1 MKLNIL
7 KIIIIILFAVL
18 TGFSNAKPKN
28 GIIDKSP
35 RMLVSDNP
43 LSQNSVSVVIAQ
55 KKFDANNIETWVI
68 NTGIFNQDKRDGN
81 KPGFMW
87 PKGSGKFAIYT
98 TGLSI
103 GTYYNNSLRLATAS
117 YKGEYAP
124 GYVSN
129 GAAVT
134 DSRFRIYSI
143 KKGDNAAG
151 TNPDFAEWGN
161 MVPFGAPYVDVN
173 NNGIYDTGDIPGI
186 KDADQTL
193 FVCLTDG
200 FPETHSSSEGFSGG
214 TEPIFAEVHL
224 TLWCYNTQGLENI
237 QFVNWVVI
245 NKSNVNWERTH
256 FSVVAD
262 PDIGYPY
269 DDYIGCDTS
278 SRNKDMGFC
287 YNADDVDGS
296 GRPDEYGTAPPA
308 SGMDFFKSPAI
319 FTGNVNDSLVIF
331 NPPGSKNKIVKRGW
345 KELGLTSFVY
355 FTGDNGGLTCERDPG
370 LPIEAYRYMRGFKN
384 DGTSWLYPAN
394 LEPTK
399 FCYPGDPVTLTGWS
413 ERGTNQNTNQAT
425 VNNCYGALGGTV
437 GASPPGDRRFIF
449 NSGDSLFTVAP
460 GDTQFIVV
468 GQFVARGS
476 SNLNSIT
483 NLKRVD
489 ETAQALFN
497 SNFSVNPPP
506 QSPQVINSVNEV
518 SNIGT
523 SSVTLSWDN
532 RAESYLLLDSLL
544 QPASDNSYLKFEG
557 YQIFEISR
565 FAGNLPDF
573 NQPQTINN
581 SIHLLRIFDIV
592 DTVGIII
599 DTLSTGISIG
609 GQEQFAPFPVVPF
622 YTAPVPEG
630 FPNTGINRNIT
641 ITSTTYPDEHGG
653 RTELIY
659 GQTYKFAVVAY
670 AYRTNPKSRNDRKT
684 ITSPIGSNIITVVP
698 QASLAGTNFTM
709 KNGDTLFTN
718 RRDLGVMPII
728 KDQQALLNA
737 KYKLVFQSPDTTYN
751 VLRSL
756 DGGNTYEN
764 IKSGLQ
770 VSRGTPGAVIPDADS
785 RIIDGVLMK
794 TQVIY
799 NINAGVIRDPGKP
812 DSVQTRLKGWEYLPQ
827 GNTYL
832 TRSDSLLSSFP
843 YQSKSMSISFP
854 GPSTFTTQGTTV
866 QKENLR
872 KIKIQYTGYG
882 DGQKAYRYLSR
893 SFIEAA
899 DPSFIPYIINT
910 GPGYRYQDLRD
921 VPFKVFEID
930 EFDSSATPRQLN
942 CAFLENNDSLVV
954 QRMVGGQVILD
965 TVGRGFVNGKWEPT
979 TSRSG
984 GLEILYIFR
993 SSYDT
998 NVTDYKA
1005 RNLRLNQSQ
1014 FDIMYVWAPKRVN
1027 NGAGFH
1033 IGDEF
1038 RIYPY
1043 AVTRPDV
1050 VEGVPLFYEFET
1062 RAPAIGS
1069 NEIAVS
1075 QNDLEKIRVVPNPFY
1090 GFNDIQ
1096 STTENRFITFRRLPI
1111 KCSIKI
1117 FSLSGVLI
1125 KKFDK
1130 DNLESSVNWDLKNFN
1145 GVPVASGMFIALI
1158 EAPGIGNKTVKLA
1171 ILTAEERIDF

>member
-1 MKLNIL
+1 MKLNII
-7 KIIIIILFAVL
+7 KITIIILLALLAEFI
-18 TGFSNAKPKN
+18 NAKPKN
-28 GIIDKSP
+28 GFSDKSP
-35 RMLVSDNP
+35 TQNTSDNNP
-43 LSQNSVSVVIAQ
+43 LSSFSVIKSQ

-68 NTGIFNQDKRDGN
+68 NTGIFNQDLRDGN

-87 PKGSGKFAIYT
+87 PKGSGKFAIFT
-98 TGLSI
+98 SGLSI

-117 YKGEYAP
+117 YGGEYAP
-124 GYVSN
+124 GYITG

-143 KKGDNAAG
+143 KSGDNAS
-151 TNPDFAEWGN
+151 TNQDYAEWGN
-161 MVPFGAPYVDVN
+161 MVPFGAPYIDVN
-173 NNGIYDTGDIPGI
+173 NNGIYDGEDIPGI
-186 KDADQTL
+186 KDADQTM

-200 FPETHSSSEGFSGG
+200 FPETHSQSEGFSGG

-237 QFVNWVVI
+237 QFINWVVI

-256 FSVVAD
+256 FSLVVD
-262 PDIGYPY
+262 PDLGFED

-278 SRNKDMGFC
+278 ARNKDMAFC
-287 YNADDVDGS
+287 YNADDIDGS
-296 GRPDEYGTAPPA
+296 GQADEYGSAPPA

-319 FTGNVNDSLVIF
+319 FTGNSNDSVVLFI
-331 NPPGSKNKIVKRGW
+331 PPGSNNKIVKRGW
-345 KELGLTSFVY
+345 RELGLTSFVY
-355 FTGDNGGLTCERDPG
+355 FTNTSTPGPTCEKDPSQ
-370 LPIEAYRYMRGFKN
+370 PVEAYRYMRGFKK
-384 DGTSWLYPAN
+384 DGTSWLNPST

-399 FCYPGDPVTLTGWS
+399 FCYPGDPVTLSGWS
-413 ERGTNQNTNQAT
+413 ERGTNGNTSQAT
-425 VNNCYGALGGTV
+425 VDNCNGAISGTV

-460 GDTQFIVV
+460 GDTQYIVV

-476 SNLNSIT
+476 SNLNSVT
-483 NLKRVD
+483 KLKRID
-489 ETAQALFN
+489 ETAQSLFN

-506 QSPQVINSVNEV
+506 PSPQVTVSINEV

-523 SSVTLSWDN
+523 TSATLSWDN
-532 RAESYLLLDSLL
+532 RAESYLVLDSLL

-557 YQIFEISR
+557 YQVFEISR

-581 SIHLLRIFDIV
+581 SIHLLRIFDII
-592 DTVGIII
+592 DTVGIIV

-609 GQEQFAPFPVVPF
+609 GEEQFAPFPVIPF

-630 FPNTGINRNIT
+630 FPNTGINRSIS

-670 AYRTNPKSRNDRKT
+670 AYRTNPKSRNERKT

-698 QASLAGTNFTM
+698 QASVAGSNYRL

-728 KDQQALLNA
+728 KDQQALLTA
-737 KYKLVFQSPDTTYN
+737 KYRLVFQQPDTTYN

-756 DGGNTYEN
+756 NGGTTYEN
-764 IKSGLQ
+764 LIDRLHIL
-770 VSRGTPGAVIPDADS
+770 RGNPGVVQPDGDS
-785 RIIDGVLMK
+785 RIIDGILIK
-794 TQVIY
+794 TQAIY
-799 NINAGVIRDPGKP
+799 NLNIGVVKDPGKP
-812 DSVQTRLKGWEYLPQ
+812 DSSQTRLKAWDYLPQ
-827 GNTYL
+827 NNLYL
-832 TRSDSLLSSFP
+832 TKSDTFFTSLP
-843 YQSKSMSISFP
+843 YQSESMSISYP
-854 GPSTFTTQGTTV
+854 GTSTFTGQGTTV
-866 QKENLR
+866 PKENLR

-882 DGQKAYRYLSR
+882 DGQKAYRYLNR
-893 SFIEAA
+893 SSGGAA
-899 DPSFIPYIINT
+899 DPSFVPYIIRT
-910 GPGYRYQDLRD
+910 GAAYIYQDLRE

-930 EFDSSATPRQLN
+930 ETDSSAAPRQLN
-942 CAFLENNDSLVV
+942 CAFLENNDSLVS
-954 QRMVGGQVILD
+954 QRIVGGQIIID
-965 TVGRGFVNGKWEPT
+965 TIGRGRVDGRWEPVA
-979 TSRSG
+979 SPSG
-984 GLEILYIFR
+984 GFEVLYIFN

-998 NVTDYKA
+998 NVTNYKTK
-1005 RNLRLNQSQ
+1005 NLRINQAQ
-1014 FDIMYVWAPKRVN
+1014 FDIMYVWGPKRIN
-1027 NGAGFH
+1027 SGAQFH
-1033 IGDEF
+1033 AGDEF
-1038 RIYPY
+1038 IIYPY
-1043 AVTRPDV
+1043 TVTRPEIV
-1050 VEGVPLFYEFET
+1050 AGYPLYYEFET
-1062 RAPAIGS
+1062 TAPLIGN
-1069 NEIAVS
+1069 NETAVA

-1096 STTENRFITFRRLPI
+1096 STNVNRFITFRRLPV

-1117 FSLSGVLI
+1117 FSLSGILV
-1125 KKFDK
+1125 KKIEK
-1130 DNLESSVNWDLKNFN
+1130 DNIESSVNWDLKNFN

-1171 ILTAEERIDF
+1171 IFTAEERIDF